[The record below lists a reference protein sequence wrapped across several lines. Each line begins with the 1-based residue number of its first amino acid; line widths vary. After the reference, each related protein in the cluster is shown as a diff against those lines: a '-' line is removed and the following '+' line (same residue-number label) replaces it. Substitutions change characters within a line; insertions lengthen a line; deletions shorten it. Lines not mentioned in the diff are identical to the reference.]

1 MTALKT
7 IAKLAKSHPDLIELG
22 KGASAAEV
30 DRIETRLG
38 LTLPGF
44 YRDYLKSFG
53 TITIGPDEFAGA
65 FGKLDSKDFRNVVA
79 EKTRLAKKWQFPA
92 HLIPVLDE
100 DGDSYLCLDANTGKQ
115 DLVRWFPRTN
125 KTERTKDT
133 FEKFLVRICREMIE
147 DEADGLLL

>member
-22 KGASAAEV
+22 KGANAAEV
-30 DRIETRLG
+30 TGSKSDWDSLCRAFIAT
-38 LTLPGF
+38 
-44 YRDYLKSFG
+44 KSFG

>member
-7 IAKLAKSHPDLIELG
+7 IAKLAKSHPDFIELG

-53 TITIGPDEFAGA
+53 TITIGPEEFAGA

-79 EKTRLAKKWQFPA
+79 EKNRLAKKWQFPA
-92 HLIPVLDE
+92 HLIPVLNE
-100 DGDSYLCLDANTGKQ
+100 DGDSYLCLDADTGKQ

-125 KTERTKDT
+125 KTTRTKDA
-133 FEKFLVRICREMIE
+133 FEKFLVRLCREMIE
-147 DEADGLLL
+147 DEADGQLL